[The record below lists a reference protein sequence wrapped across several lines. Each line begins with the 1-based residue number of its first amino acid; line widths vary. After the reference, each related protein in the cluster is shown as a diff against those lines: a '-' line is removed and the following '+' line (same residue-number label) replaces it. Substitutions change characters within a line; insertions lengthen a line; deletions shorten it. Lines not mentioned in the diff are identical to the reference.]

1 MPGAAARLPA
11 GGISAMQSFRIF
23 RHYIPASF
31 FILGLTEGAT
41 FFLSFYAG
49 VYLRFS
55 GEAQSVAEHFGPL
68 GMKALT
74 YMGVMMISMVAF
86 GLYDRASW
94 FMDGY
99 SNMLLRVVAC
109 FLFSI
114 FPLSVLFYL
123 APETALWRGAT
134 LLVLALSLLG
144 IISIRAFFLKIV
156 DHSILK
162 RRVLVLGA
170 GKRAGHIRQLD
181 GKATLMGVDIVG
193 YVQVGENGNTTDDAG
208 IIHYDR
214 PLREIVRD
222 ARVDEIVLAV
232 DDRRKGMPVT
242 DLLDCKMDGVDVVD
256 LLTFFERET
265 GKVKLDIINPSWLF
279 LSDGFRVSTVRL
291 VAKRVFDVTVSLLLL
306 PVFLPVMVL
315 VAIAVWFES
324 RGLEPVIYKQV
335 RVGEDNRNFTI
346 YKFRSMGSNAEVDGL
361 ARWAEK
367 DDKRVTRV
375 GKFIRKVRL
384 DELPQIFNILKGDM
398 SFVGPR
404 PERPEFVGQLEN
416 DHSYYRERHRVRP
429 GLTGWA
435 QVCYQYGDSLE
446 DAYEKL
452 EYDLYYVKNYS
463 IFLDLLIIVQTIRV
477 VLAGQGAH

>member
-1 MPGAAARLPA
+1 
-11 GGISAMQSFRIF
+11 MQSFRIF
-23 RHYIPASF
+23 RHYIPASLLL
-31 FILGLTEGAT
+31 LGLIEGLI

-55 GEAQSVAEHFGPL
+55 GDVQPIAEHFGPL
-68 GMKALT
+68 EMKALAYT
-74 YMGVMMISMVAF
+74 GVMIVSMVAF

-99 SNMLLRVVAC
+99 SNMLLRIVGC

-123 APETALWRGAT
+123 APETSLWRGAT
-134 LLVLALSLLG
+134 LLVLAISLLG
-144 IISIRAFFLKIV
+144 IVGIRAFFLKIV
-156 DHSILK
+156 DHSIFQ
-162 RRVLVLGA
+162 RRALVLGT
-170 GKRAGHIRQLD
+170 GKRAAYIRRLD
-181 GKATLMGVDIVG
+181 GHAPLLGVDVVG
-193 YVQVGENGNTTDDAG
+193 YVQVGDSNGNGDDTLDV
-208 IIHYDR
+208 ITYDR
-214 PLREIVRD
+214 PLREIVREGK
-222 ARVDEIVLAV
+222 VDEIVLAV
-232 DDRRKGMPVT
+232 DDRRKSMPVT

-265 GKVKLDIINPSWLF
+265 GRVKLTLMNPSWLF
-279 LSDGFRVSTVRL
+279 LSDGFRVSTLRFM
-291 VAKRVFDVTVSLLLL
+291 AKRVFDVLVCLLLL

-315 VAIAVWFES
+315 VAAAVWFEG
-324 RGLEPVIYKQV
+324 RGMEPVIYRQT
-335 RVGEDNRNFTI
+335 RVGENNDNFTI
-346 YKFRSMGSNAEVDGL
+346 YKFRSMGVNAEVDGV
-361 ARWAEK
+361 ARWA
-367 DDKRVTRV
+367 DKNDMRVTRV

-404 PERPEFVGQLEN
+404 PERPEFVELLEK
-416 DHSYYRERHRVRP
+416 DHSYYRERHRVKP

-435 QVCYQYGDSLE
+435 QVCYKYGDKLE

-463 IFLDLLIIVQTIRV
+463 IFLDLLIIIQTIRV

>member
-1 MPGAAARLPA
+1 VP
-11 GGISAMQSFRIF
+11 SFRIF

-31 FILGLTEGAT
+31 LILGFFEGLV
-41 FFLSFYAG
+41 FFLSFFAG

-55 GEAQSVAEHFGPL
+55 GDAQSIAEHFGPL
-68 GMKALT
+68 EMKALT
-74 YMGVMMISMVAF
+74 YIAVMMISMVAF

-123 APETALWRGAT
+123 APETSLWRGAT

-144 IISIRAFFLKIV
+144 IIGVRAFFLKIV
-156 DHSILK
+156 DHRIFK
-162 RRVLVLGA
+162 RRALVLGIA
-170 GKRAGHIRQLD
+170 KRASTVEKLLGHTPL
-181 GKATLMGVDIVG
+181 TGVDVVG
-193 YVQVGENGNTTDDAG
+193 YVQVGDEGMRVDDQAV
-208 IIHYDR
+208 IEYDR
-214 PLREIVRD
+214 PLRDIVKD
-222 ARVDEIVLAV
+222 GRVDEIVLAV

-242 DLLDCKMDGVDVVD
+242 ELLDCKMEGVDVID
-256 LLTFFERET
+256 LLTFLERET
-265 GKVKLDIINPSWLF
+265 GKINLGLMNPSWLF
-279 LSDGFRVSTVRL
+279 LSDGFRISTVRL
-291 VAKRVFDVTVSLLLL
+291 IAKRVFDVLVSLLLL
-306 PVFLPVMVL
+306 PVFLPVMML
-315 VAIAVWFES
+315 VAAAVWFES
-324 RGLEPVIYKQV
+324 RGMEPVIYRQV
-335 RVGEDNRNFTI
+335 RVGEGNKDFTI
-346 YKFRSMGSNAEVDGL
+346 YKFRSMGANAEGDGV

-367 DDKRVTRV
+367 NDMRVTWV

-404 PERPEFVGQLEN
+404 PERPEFVVELEK
-416 DHSYYRERHRVRP
+416 DHPYYRERHRVKP

>member
-1 MPGAAARLPA
+1 
-11 GGISAMQSFRIF
+11 MQYFRIF
-23 RHYIPASF
+23 RHYIPGSF
-31 FILGLTEGAT
+31 LMLGLLEVLV
-41 FFLSFYAG
+41 FLLSFYAG

-68 GMKALT
+68 EMKALT
-74 YMGVMMISMVAF
+74 YSAVMIVSMVAF

-94 FMDGY
+94 FLDGY
-99 SNMLLRVVAC
+99 ANMLLRVVAC

-123 APETALWRGAT
+123 APETSLWRGAT

-144 IISIRAFFLKIV
+144 IIGVRAFFLKMV
-156 DHSILK
+156 DHRIFK
-162 RRVLVLGA
+162 RRALVLGN
-170 GKRAGHIRQLD
+170 GKRANAVKKLRGHEHM
-181 GKATLMGVDIVG
+181 MGVDVVG
-193 YVQVGENGNTTDDAG
+193 YVQVCEDKKIMDDRSV
-208 IIHYDR
+208 IRYDR
-214 PLREIVRD
+214 PLREIVKEG
-222 ARVDEIVLAV
+222 RVDEIVLAV

-242 DLLDCKMDGVDVVD
+242 ELLDCKMEGVDVID

-265 GKVKLDIINPSWLF
+265 GKINLGLMNPSWLF
-279 LSDGFRVSTVRL
+279 LSDGFRVSTFRL
-291 VAKRVFDVTVSLLLL
+291 ITKRVFDVMVSLLLL
-306 PVFLPVMVL
+306 PIFLPVMAL
-315 VAIAVWFES
+315 VAAAVWFEC
-324 RGLEPVIYKQV
+324 RGMEPVIYKQV
-335 RVGEDNRNFTI
+335 RVGEGNKNFTI
-346 YKFRSMGSNAEVDGL
+346 YKFRSMGANAEGDGV
-361 ARWAEK
+361 ARWAKK
-367 DDKRVTRV
+367 DDMRVTRV

-404 PERPEFVGQLEN
+404 PERPEFVRELEK
-416 DHSYYRERHRVRP
+416 DHSYYRERHRVKP

-463 IFLDLLIIVQTIRV
+463 IFLDLLIIIQTIRV

>member
-1 MPGAAARLPA
+1 V
-11 GGISAMQSFRIF
+11 QSFRIF

-31 FILGLTEGAT
+31 LLLG
-41 FFLSFYAG
+41 FFEVLVFLMSFYAG

-55 GEAQSVAEHFGPL
+55 GDAQTVAEHFGSL
-68 GMKALT
+68 EMKALT
-74 YMGVMMISMVAF
+74 YTVVMMVCMVAF

-123 APETALWRGAT
+123 APETSLWRGAT

-144 IISIRAFFLKIV
+144 VIGVRAFFLKMV
-156 DHSILK
+156 DHSIFK
-162 RRVLVLGA
+162 RRALVLGI
-170 GKRAGHIRQLD
+170 GKRASIVE
-181 GKATLMGVDIVG
+181 KLMDNTPMLGVDVVG
-193 YVQVGENGNTTDDAG
+193 YAQVGDDSMHVNNQAV
-208 IIHYDR
+208 IQYDR
-214 PLREIVRD
+214 PLREIVKEG
-222 ARVDEIVLAV
+222 RVDEIVLAV

-242 DLLDCKMDGVDVVD
+242 DLLDCKMEGVDVID

-265 GKVKLDIINPSWLF
+265 GKVNLKLMNPSWLF

-291 VAKRVFDVTVSLLLL
+291 VTKRVFDVFVSLLLL
-306 PVFLPVMVL
+306 PIFLPAMVL
-315 VAIAVWFES
+315 VAAAVWFES
-324 RGLEPVIYKQV
+324 RGMEPVIYKQV
-335 RVGEDNRNFTI
+335 RVGEGNKDFTI
-346 YKFRSMGSNAEVDGL
+346 YKFRSMGSNAEGDGR

-367 DDKRVTRV
+367 NDIRVTRV

-404 PERPEFVGQLEN
+404 PERPEFVGKLEKN
-416 DHSYYRERHRVRP
+416 HAYYRERHRVKP

-435 QVCYQYGDSLE
+435 QVCYQYGESLE

-477 VLAGQGAH
+477 VIAGQGAH